1 MSRYRLSLVDGRY
14 CLIDSFSSQKPLSLS
29 FFSPKFLRRLKSASK
44 NSELLAKAIGTRQG
58 LKVVDCTAGLG
69 REGFLLAHLGCDV
82 TLIER
87 SKVIYTLLLDALNWA
102 SFDPD
107 LKKVVDRISL
117 YQSDAKEYLCQHSYW
132 DVIYIDPMF
141 PDKKKTSL
149 PKGDMQYLQRFLSK
163 EKNDVSLLKSAFR
176 CKFRRLV
183 VKRPLKTRDKEIR
196 KADRSI
202 QNDKIRFDIYL
213 GI

>member
-1 MSRYRLSLVDGRY
+1 MSRYRLSLIDGRY
-14 CLIDSFSSQKPLSLS
+14 CLLDSFSSQKPLSLS
-29 FFSPKFLRRLKSASK
+29 FFSPKFLSRVKAASK
-44 NSELLAKAIGTRQG
+44 NTELLARAVGTRQG
-58 LKVVDCTAGLG
+58 LKVLDCTAGLG

-117 YQSDAKEYLCQHSYW
+117 YQSDAKEYLYRHSSW

-202 QNDKIRFDIYL
+202 QNDKIRFDIYI
-213 GI
+213 GT

>member
-14 CLIDSFSSQKPLSLS
+14 CLIDSFSPQKPLSLS
-29 FFSPKFLRRLKSASK
+29 FSSPKFLRRVKAASK
-44 NSELLAKAIGTRQG
+44 NTELLARAVGTRQG
-58 LKVVDCTAGLG
+58 LKVLDCTAGLG
-69 REGFLLAHLGCDV
+69 REGFLLAYLGCDV

-107 LKKVVDRISL
+107 LKKVVDRLSL
-117 YQSDAKEYLCQHSYW
+117 YRSDAKEYLSRHSSW

-163 EKNDVSLLKSAFR
+163 EKNDGSLLKSAFL

-183 VKRPLKTRDKEIR
+183 VKRPLKTRDKDMR
-196 KADRSI
+196 KADSSI

>member
-14 CLIDSFSSQKPLSLS
+14 CLIDSFSPQKPLSLS
-29 FFSPKFLRRLKSASK
+29 FFSPKFLRRVKAASK
-44 NSELLAKAIGTRQG
+44 STELLARAVGTRQG
-58 LKVVDCTAGLG
+58 LKVLDCTAGLG

-117 YQSDAKEYLCQHSYW
+117 YRSDAKEYLSRHSSW

-163 EKNDVSLLKSAFR
+163 EKNDGSLLKSAFL
-176 CKFRRLV
+176 CNFRRLV

-196 KADRSI
+196 KADSSI

>member
-14 CLIDSFSSQKPLSLS
+14 CLIDSFSPQKPLSLS
-29 FFSPKFLRRLKSASK
+29 FSSPKFLRRVKAASK
-44 NSELLAKAIGTRQG
+44 NTELLARAVGTRQG
-58 LKVVDCTAGLG
+58 LKVLDCTAGLG
-69 REGFLLAHLGCDV
+69 REGFLLAYLGCDV

-107 LKKVVDRISL
+107 LKKVVDRLSL
-117 YQSDAKEYLCQHSYW
+117 YRSDAKEYLSRHSSW

-163 EKNDVSLLKSAFR
+163 EKNDGSLLKSAFR

-183 VKRPLKTRDKEIR
+183 VKRPLKARDKDIR
-196 KADRSI
+196 KSDSSI

>member
-1 MSRYRLSLVDGRY
+1 M
-14 CLIDSFSSQKPLSLS
+14 KA
-29 FFSPKFLRRLKSASK
+29 ASK
-44 NSELLAKAIGTRQG
+44 NTELLARAVGTRQG
-58 LKVVDCTAGLG
+58 LKVLDCTAGLG

-107 LKKVVDRISL
+107 LKKVVDRLSL
-117 YQSDAKEYLCQHSYW
+117 YRSDAKEYLSRHSSW

-141 PDKKKTSL
+141 PDKKKNSL

-163 EKNDVSLLKSAFR
+163 EKNDGSFK
-176 CKFRRLV
+176 
-183 VKRPLKTRDKEIR
+183 
-196 KADRSI
+196 
-202 QNDKIRFDIYL
+202 
-213 GI
+213 

>member
-14 CLIDSFSSQKPLSLS
+14 CLIDSFSPQKPLSLS
-29 FFSPKFLRRLKSASK
+29 FFSPKFLRRVKAASK
-44 NSELLAKAIGTRQG
+44 NTELLARAVGTREG
-58 LKVVDCTAGLG
+58 LKVLDCTAGLG

-117 YQSDAKEYLCQHSYW
+117 YRSDAKEYLARHSSW

-141 PDKKKTSL
+141 SGKKKTSL
-149 PKGDMQYLQRFLSK
+149 PKGDMQYLQRFLSN
-163 EKNDVSLLKSAFR
+163 E
-176 CKFRRLV
+176 
-183 VKRPLKTRDKEIR
+183 
-196 KADRSI
+196 
-202 QNDKIRFDIYL
+202 
-213 GI
+213 

>member
-14 CLIDSFSSQKPLSLS
+14 CLIDSLSPQKPLSLS
-29 FFSPKFLRRLKSASK
+29 FSSPKFLRRVKAASK
-44 NSELLAKAIGTRQG
+44 NTELLARAVGTRQG

-69 REGFLLAHLGCDV
+69 RDGFLLAHLGCDV

-87 SKVIYTLLLDALNWA
+87 SKVIYTLLLDALNCA

-117 YQSDAKEYLCQHSYW
+117 YQSDAKEYLFRHSSW

-149 PKGDMQYLQRFLSK
+149 PKGGMQYLQRFLSK
-163 EKNDVSLLKSAFR
+163 EKNDGSLLESAFR

-183 VKRPLKTRDKEIR
+183 VKRPLKTPAKDIR